1 MGNWSSIFDIKGS
14 LTENG
19 SGALAYCDKGKRFAC
34 DSESN
39 MVYLGS
45 TGSGKSRR
53 GTVPLTLSLFE
64 NKESGIIVDPKGEL
78 LRITRAFI
86 PKGYYVKILNFRE
99 LYNKKYTAWN
109 PLSAPYELYRY
120 GDLKSRELCHL
131 MINEIARN
139 KYPLP
144 PDSKDPFWIQEAR
157 KVFIGAVYLLFLAAE
172 PWEINLPSV
181 YQMIAK
187 GEEKLGA
194 SALINR
200 LASFFPNDYNVSMH
214 LESYINTAPETKGGI
229 RSVMLDGLSDLVGSE
244 AIRSFIS
251 NDTLDILSLKGDKPF
266 LIYIILPDETDVYD
280 ELAGILVSQL
290 SRHFVRLAED
300 EYGGKLPIR
309 LNIVLEELGNI
320 GGAISNLPK
329 LLSAARSRNIRIA
342 YVLQTLSQLN
352 DVYGEAKAST
362 ILDNTDTRIIFR
374 ISQLKTL
381 EEISEL
387 CGEKELVRDGEPSPL
402 QVPLITSDALVAMDV
417 GQVLVMLRGGV
428 KFVSWLPD
436 FTKLYHLEEMSGCQ
450 TQSEFSRPLESL
462 DESDWQEP
470 HIFDIKAY
478 VQNRLKENGAKAVQ
492 SKTVQNQ
499 MAQNQVAQ
507 TEATQ
512 NQTASKGTK
521 YIPTFDEWMA
531 MQRKEK
537 QKKQSGQNEARKPN
551 DASSDESIAELIKR
565 IDKKIEELEKQ
576 ED

>member
-1 MGNWSSIFDIKGS
+1 MGNWSSIFDIEGS

-19 SGALAYCDKGKRFAC
+19 SGALAYCNKGKRFAC

-64 NKESGIIVDPKGEL
+64 NMESGIIVDPKGEL
-78 LRITRAFI
+78 LRITKAFI
-86 PKGYYVKILNFRE
+86 PKGYYVKIFNFRE

-131 MINEIARN
+131 MISEIARN

-157 KVFIGAVYLLFLAAE
+157 KVFIGAVYLLFLVAE

-290 SRHFVRLAED
+290 STHFVRLAED
-300 EYGGKLPIR
+300 EYGGKLPVR

-342 YVLQTLSQLN
+342 YVLQTLSQLK

-362 ILDNTDTRIIFR
+362 ILDNTDTRIIYR
-374 ISQLKTL
+374 TNHLKTL
-381 EEISEL
+381 NEISEL
-387 CGEKELVRDGEPSPL
+387 CGVKKVVRDGEPSPSE
-402 QVPLITSDALVAMDV
+402 VPLIMPDALAAMDV
-417 GQVLVMLRGGV
+417 GQALVMLRGGI
-428 KFVSWLPD
+428 KFVTWLPD
-436 FTKLYHLEEMSGCQ
+436 FIHLFSPGEMSGYQ
-450 TQSEFSRPLESL
+450 TRGEFSRPLELSS
-462 DESDWQEP
+462 ETDWQEP
-470 HIFDIKAY
+470 HIFDIKAF
-478 VQNRLKENGAKAVQ
+478 VQNRLKENAARA
-492 SKTVQNQ
+492 
-499 MAQNQVAQ
+499 AQNQTARTEAAQ
-507 TEATQ
+507 TEAAQ
-512 NQTASKGTK
+512 DQTASKGTK
-521 YIPTFDEWMA
+521 YIPTFEEWIA

-537 QKKQSGQNEARKPN
+537 QSMQSGQSEARKAK
-551 DASSDESIAELIKR
+551 DTDTDESVAELTRR
-565 IDKKIEELEKQ
+565 IDKKIEELEKR